1 MKVKDLHTRIDYTTK
16 QELTYG
22 YCSCGREV
30 TKGYYTRCP
39 LCMKYLEWGDEDDCK
54 GTAFNHDIK

>member
-1 MKVKDLHTRIDYTTK
+1 MKVKDLHTRFDYTTK
-16 QELTYG
+16 QKLIYG

-39 LCMKYLEWGDEDDCK
+39 LCMKYLEWGDESASTEEK
-54 GTAFNHDIK
+54 E